1 MTAVLDKVTEIQD
14 QVIETLTNIN
24 KPIAEAVGNAVDF
37 VVENVSEIPT
47 LPFADRIPTPKEL
60 INNQAK
66 FATKLVSTNKA
77 IALDLA
83 GATAPLTDPLLG
95 RKTAKKPAAKT
106 SAAKTPAAKAPAAK
120 KAAA

>member
-14 QVIETLTNIN
+14 QVIETITNIN
-24 KPIAEAVGNAVDF
+24 KPIAEAVGNAVNF
-37 VVENVSEIPT
+37 IVENVSEIPT
-47 LPFADRIPTPKEL
+47 LPFAEKLPTPKEL

-77 IALDLA
+77 VALDLA

-95 RKTAKKPAAKT
+95 RKVAAK
-106 SAAKTPAAKAPAAK
+106 PAAK
-120 KAAA
+120 KAAPKKAAA